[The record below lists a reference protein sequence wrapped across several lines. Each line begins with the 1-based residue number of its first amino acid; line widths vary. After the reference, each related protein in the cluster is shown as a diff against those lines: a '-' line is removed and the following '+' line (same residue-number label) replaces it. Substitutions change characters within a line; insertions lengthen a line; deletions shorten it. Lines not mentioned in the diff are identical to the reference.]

1 MERSD
6 VEFQFSVVPLLKLV
20 ARELTYEANEVHI
33 SVRGEEKKGG
43 SGVDGCGRMGSNRDK
58 RMNASDLR
66 A

>member
-43 SGVDGCGRMGSNRDK
+43 CVGCGWVWEDGK
-58 RMNASDLR
+58 
-66 A
+66 